1 MKMNKTTQLFIKFGK
16 KIDKALGILELILI
30 GIVLGYA
37 WCWYAL
43 N

>member
-16 KIDKALGILELILI
+16 KIDKALGVLALILI
-30 GIVLGYA
+30 GIILGYA
-37 WCWYAL
+37 WAWYAL